1 MQTILVSLE
10 SRLRNLDTIYSM
22 QFSPTIEGKME
33 QYARKLETLDTKI
46 LRLEAMVSLQLDKI
60 SENISTKN
68 FKDDISKTNLLRK
81 IDAIYEGIYNKLTY
95 IEGKFDS
102 NIAKINVR
110 HILIIYNHVKDRN
123 TFL

>member
-1 MQTILVSLE
+1 MDNV
-10 SRLRNLDTIYSM
+10 YSM

-33 QYARKLETLDTKI
+33 QYARKLESLESKI
-46 LRLEAMVSLQLDKI
+46 LRLETMISLQLDKI

-81 IDAIYEGIYNKLTY
+81 IDGMYEGIYNRLLY
-95 IEGKFDS
+95 VEGKFET

-110 HILIIYNHVKDRN
+110 NFKLKKFKFFTNMFVGKDGVN
-123 TFL
+123 YGSGG